1 MLWIHLNFSQTDKQ
15 VSKPAIRQYIQ
26 RSKGAVTRTSIHLSK
41 KHHENALR
49 YITLSCKALDQI
61 DILSG
66 LSKTNLLETVSRALT
81 LKTLIISDKCEIG
94 LDLVSHLLEH
104 CRSLDRAEFHTCSSR
119 EFVAWGRNLLKIRSL
134 TINSMDT
141 ISSIDETWLQLV
153 KSIAH
158 FRNLDLT
165 QRIVFAFGKDS

>member
-1 MLWIHLNFSQTDKQ
+1 MLWTHLNFSQTDKQ

-26 RSKGAVTRTSIHLSK
+26 RSKGTVTRTSIHLSK

-49 YITLSCKALDQI
+49 YITLSCKALVQI

-66 LSKTNLLETVSRALT
+66 FGKNDLLETVSRALT

-104 CRSLDRAEFHTCSSR
+104 CRSLDRAEFHSCNSR

-134 TINSMDT
+134 TINGRDPN
-141 ISSIDETWLQLV
+141 SSVDETCLQLV
-153 KSIAH
+153 RSIAH
-158 FRNLDLT
+158 SRNLDLT
-165 QRIVFAFGKDS
+165 QRIAFAFGKDS